1 MAKKPERKRRIC
13 LHATKKKYPTG
24 EGRVETNHMPGVW
37 SRVLGNSAP
46 PEYQTVRSNI
56 KGTLYILCN
65 KERSKI
71 MRKIIAVIIL
81 AAGIATLSGCSE
93 ASRVSY
99 NLSEQADNFND
110 IRQVTVINC
119 ITGDTLF
126 QMTGKMSIT
135 ADIEGNQLEVIVEDE
150 KGEYKKHFIGLSNN
164 VTYVVEDVTA
174 GDVEKY
180 KYTLNFNPKMW
191 IPVEAETID

>member
-1 MAKKPERKRRIC
+1 MYAIKRQYS
-13 LHATKKKYPTG
+13 AGK
-24 EGRVETNHMPGVW
+24 EGVETDHLPGMRR
-37 SRVLGNSAP
+37 SVLGNAAAS
-46 PEYQTVRSNI
+46 EYQTVRPNI
-56 KGTLYILCN
+56 KGTLHILRN
-65 KERSKI
+65 KERSKP
-71 MRKIIAVIIL
+71 MRKIITGIIL
-81 AAGIATLSGCSE
+81 AAGIETLSGCQSE

-99 NLSEQADNFND
+99 NLSEEADNFND

-135 ADIEGNQLEVIVEDE
+135 ADTADNQLEVIVEDE

>member
-1 MAKKPERKRRIC
+1 MYAIKRQYS
-13 LHATKKKYPTG
+13 AGK
-24 EGRVETNHMPGVW
+24 EGVETDHLPGMRR
-37 SRVLGNSAP
+37 SVLGNAAAS
-46 PEYQTVRSNI
+46 EHQTVRSNI
-56 KGTLYILCN
+56 KGALHILRN
-65 KERSKI
+65 KERSKP
-71 MRKIIAVIIL
+71 MRKIITGIIL

-135 ADIEGNQLEVIVEDE
+135 ADIEDNQLEVIVEDE